1 MEYSFHVFN
10 TMADIGISL
19 AIDKL
24 LEGEKSPPVIVCIG
38 SDLAIGDSL
47 GPIVGTLLETEL
59 SSRAY
64 VYGTLRHPVTA
75 KEMKYLNDFLRQ
87 THPNSKIIAIDAAV
101 GDESEIGLMKVT
113 DIPLKPG
120 SGANKRLGSIG
131 DVSILGIIAKKSTF
145 SYAQLNLTRLNTVY
159 SMAQTISTA
168 IANYLSNQKA
178 QRCTG

>member
-10 TMADIGISL
+10 TMADIGMSL
-19 AIDKL
+19 ALDKL
-24 LEGEKSPPVIVCIG
+24 LESEKRPPVVVCIG

-47 GPIVGTLLETEL
+47 GPIVGTLLEKEL
-59 SSRAY
+59 KSQAY

-75 KEMKYLNDFLRQ
+75 KEMKYMGEFLRQ
-87 THPNSKIIAIDAAV
+87 THPKSKIIAVDAAV
-101 GDESEIGLMKVT
+101 GDESEIGLMKISDT
-113 DIPLKPG
+113 PLKPG

-131 DVSILGIIAKKSTF
+131 DVSILGIIAKKSAF

-159 SMAQTISTA
+159 SMAVTVSKA
-168 IANYLSNQKA
+168 IANYLSDQKI